1 MEHYSALKREE
12 IQIHG
17 ISWIDLE
24 DVLQGE
30 IKQSQKDR
38 YCMITLTWVPRVFKL
53 IETESRMVAVSSWGS
68 EEWEVIV

>member
-38 YCMITLTWVPRVFKL
+38 YCMITLTWVPRVVKFL
-53 IETESRMVAVSSWGS
+53 ETESRMVIARGWREG
-68 EEWEVIV
+68 EVIV